1 MKKYKSFFVKIF
13 SIQVL
18 ALFLVILIS
27 VLLSLN
33 AISEIIYDKTEKE
46 LEDMCRIVNNLLPDT
61 GIVTL
66 NDIEAMSLYATSGTS
81 VRLTIIQYS
90 GSVLADSQSN
100 YRNMKNHFNRPE
112 VMDAFLKDIG
122 HSVRL
127 SETLGIEMV
136 YAAIAVPAKSFIIRT
151 SMPVTDVYRFFSIMR
166 KRLVPYSILI
176 FCISMIF
183 TFLFTTSINSTLKL
197 IRGVTKK
204 YASGDFSAKLP
215 PRSDDLGELTDAI
228 NSMGSQLGKRIDTIT
243 AQRDE
248 IQAIVS
254 GMINPVILI
263 DDRMNLLE
271 MNPAAISLSSAP
283 DHFKGKPMESLIR
296 NQDMVNIASA
306 CLSRKETQE
315 AAICLDTDKG
325 IYYFIYATYI
335 NDTILMVMN
344 DISGMKQLDEMRKEF
359 SMNVSH
365 ELKTPVTSIMGYVDT
380 LLSIYQ
386 DHPEN
391 IGRFL
396 EIIKKQS
403 ERLAGIIEDLLTLS
417 RAESSYIRLEKEII
431 PARRL
436 IKLCI
441 ADHIDQAEQKHTQI
455 KMDIPDDTMILAH
468 PVLAQQAIE
477 NLLDNAV
484 KYSQENATVIIHV
497 RQEGTFTRI
506 SVEDNGPGI
515 EEKNLEHI
523 FDKFYRVN
531 KEVSRSL
538 GGTGLGL
545 SIVRQVAITHGGK
558 VSVES
563 TVGKGTIFTIY
574 FPV

>member
-1 MKKYKSFFVKIF
+1 MKKYKSFFAKIF
-13 SIQVL
+13 SIQL
-18 ALFLVILIS
+18 IALFMVILLS
-27 VLLSLN
+27 VLLSLS
-33 AISEIIYDKTEKE
+33 AISQIIYDKTEKE

-100 YRNMKNHFNRPE
+100 YRNMRNHFDRPE
-112 VMDAFLKDIG
+112 VMDAFLKDVG

-136 YAAIAVPAKSFIIRT
+136 YAAIAVPSKSFIIRT
-151 SMPVTDVYRFFSIMR
+151 SMPVTDVHRFFSIMR
-166 KRLVPYSILI
+166 KRLFPYSILI
-176 FCISMIF
+176 FCLSMLF
-183 TFLFTTSINSTLKL
+183 TFLFTNSINSTLKL

-215 PRSDDLGELTDAI
+215 ARSDDLGELTDAI
-228 NSMGSQLGKRIDTIT
+228 NSMGSQLGERIDTIT

-263 DDRMNLLE
+263 DDKMTVLE
-271 MNPAAISLSSAP
+271 MNPAAMHLTGATEG
-283 DHFKGKPMESLIR
+283 FKGRQMESLIK
-296 NQDMVNIASA
+296 NQDVINIASA
-306 CLSRKETQE
+306 CLSKKVTQE
-315 AAICLDTDKG
+315 AAICLDTEKG
-325 IYYFIYATYI
+325 IYYFIYASYI
-335 NDTILMVMN
+335 NGTVLMVMN

-359 SMNVSH
+359 SINVSH

-380 LLSIYQ
+380 LLSIYKE
-386 DHPEN
+386 HPEN
-391 IGRFL
+391 IGKFL

-417 RAESSYIRLEKEII
+417 RTESSYIRLEKERI
-431 PARRL
+431 PARTL
-436 IKLCI
+436 IELCVSEH
-441 ADHIDQAEQKHTQI
+441 AEQAAQKHTHI
-455 KMDIPDDTMILAH
+455 KLDINDDVMILAH
-468 PVLAQQAIE
+468 PVLAQQAIG
-477 NLLDNAV
+477 NLLENAV
-484 KYSQENATVIIHV
+484 KYSPENATVIIHS
-497 RQEGTFTRI
+497 RKNGEYTEI
-506 SVEDNGPGI
+506 SVQDNGPGI
-515 EEKNLEHI
+515 DDKNLSHI
-523 FDKFYRVN
+523 FEKFYRVN

-545 SIVRQVAITHGGK
+545 SIVKQVAITHGGK

-563 TVGKGTIFTIY
+563 TVGKGTTFTIY

>member
-13 SIQVL
+13 SIQMI
-18 ALFLVILIS
+18 ALFMVILLS

-66 NDIEAMSLYATSGTS
+66 NDIEAMSLYATAGTS

-100 YRNMKNHFNRPE
+100 YRNMKNHFDRPE
-112 VMDAFLKDIG
+112 IIDAFLKDVG

-136 YAAIAVPAKSFIIRT
+136 YAAIAVPAKSFIVRT

-166 KRLVPYSILI
+166 KRLFPYSILI
-176 FCISMIF
+176 FCVSLLF
-183 TFLFTTSINSTLKL
+183 TFLFTSSINSTLKL
-197 IRGVTKK
+197 IREVTKK
-204 YASGDFSAKLP
+204 YASGEFSAKLP

-228 NSMGSQLGKRIDTIT
+228 NSMGSQLGKRIETIT

-263 DDRMNLLE
+263 DDKMNVLE
-271 MNPAAISLSSAP
+271 MNPAAIHLTGNSEG
-283 DHFKGKPMESLIR
+283 FKGKPMDSLIK
-296 NQDMVNIASA
+296 NQDLINIAGT
-306 CLSRKETQE
+306 CLSKQDTQE

-325 IYYFIYATYI
+325 IYYFIYASYI
-335 NDTILMVMN
+335 NGTVLMVMN

-380 LLSIYQ
+380 LLGIYR

-417 RAESSYIRLEKEII
+417 RTESSYIRLEKERI
-431 PARRL
+431 PARNL
-436 IKLCI
+436 IDLCI
-441 ADHIDQAEQKHTQI
+441 AEHAEQAAQKHTQI
-455 KMDIPDDTMILAH
+455 KVDMPDDIMLLAH
-468 PVLAQQAIE
+468 PVLAQQAVG

-484 KYSQENATVIIHV
+484 KYSQDEATVTIHV
-497 RQEGTFTRI
+497 KQSAEYTEI
-506 SVEDNGPGI
+506 AVEDNGPGI
-515 EEKNLEHI
+515 DAENLSHI
-523 FDKFYRVN
+523 FEKFYRVN

-545 SIVRQVAITHGGK
+545 SIVKQVAITHGGK
-558 VSVES
+558 VAVES
-563 TVGKGTIFTIY
+563 TVGKGTVFTIY

>member
-13 SIQVL
+13 SIQVI
-18 ALFLVILIS
+18 ALLMVIFLSVIL
-27 VLLSLN
+27 SLT

-46 LEDMCRIVNNLLPDT
+46 LEDMCHIVANLLPDT

-112 VMDAFLKDIG
+112 IIDAFLKDVG

-136 YAAIAVPAKSFIIRT
+136 YAALAVPAKSFIIRT

-166 KRLVPYSILI
+166 KKLFPYSILI
-176 FCISMIF
+176 FFISMIF
-183 TFLFTTSINSTLKL
+183 TFLFTSSINSTLKL

-215 PRSDDLGELTDAI
+215 SRSDDLGELTDAI
-228 NSMGSQLGKRIDTIT
+228 NSMGSQLGKKIDTIT

-263 DDRMNLLE
+263 DEKMNVLE
-271 MNPAAISLSSAP
+271 MNPAAQHLTGAAE
-283 DHFKGKPMESLIR
+283 DFKGKAMESLIR
-296 NQDMVNIASA
+296 NQDVVNIAGA
-306 CLSRKETQE
+306 CLSKQDTQE
-315 AAICLDTDKG
+315 AAICLDTEKG

-335 NDTILMVMN
+335 NGTVLMVMN
-344 DISGMKQLDEMRKEF
+344 DISGMKQMDEMRKEF

-386 DHPEN
+386 EHPEK
-391 IGRFL
+391 IGNFL

-417 RAESSYIRLEKEII
+417 RTESSFIRLEKERI
-431 PARRL
+431 PARSL
-436 IKLCI
+436 IELCI
-441 ADHIDQAEQKHTQI
+441 AEYADQAAQKHTKI
-455 KMDIPDDTMILAH
+455 KVDMPEDIMLLAH
-468 PVLAQQAIE
+468 PVLAQQAIG

-484 KYSQENATVIIHV
+484 KYSGKNAVVIIHV
-497 RQEGTFTRI
+497 KQSDGFTEI
-506 SVEDNGPGI
+506 AVEDNGPGI
-515 EEKNLEHI
+515 EEKNLGQI
-523 FDKFYRVN
+523 FEKFYRVN

-545 SIVRQVAITHGGK
+545 SIVKQVAITHGGK

-563 TVGKGTIFTIY
+563 TVGKGTVFTIY

>member
-13 SIQVL
+13 SIQVV
-18 ALFLVILIS
+18 ALFMVILLS
-27 VLLSLN
+27 ALLSLS
-33 AISEIIYDKTEKE
+33 ALSEIIYDKTQKE
-46 LEDMCRIVNNLLPDT
+46 LENMCHIINNLLPDT

-100 YRNMKNHFNRPE
+100 YRNMRNHFDRPE
-112 VMDAFLKDIG
+112 VMDAFLKDLG

-136 YAAIAVPAKSFIIRT
+136 YVAIAVPSKSFIIRT

-166 KRLVPYSILI
+166 KRLLPYSILI
-176 FCISMIF
+176 FCVSMLFTFIF
-183 TFLFTTSINSTLKL
+183 TSSINSTLKL

-254 GMINPVILI
+254 GMINPVIVI
-263 DDRMNLLE
+263 DDKMNIIE
-271 MNPAAISLSSAP
+271 MNPAAKHLTGTSE
-283 DHFKGKPMESLIR
+283 DFKGKSMESFIH
-296 NQDMVNIASA
+296 NQDVVNIAAA
-306 CLSRKETQE
+306 CLSKKDTQE

-325 IYYFIYATYI
+325 IYYFIYASYI
-335 NDTILMVMN
+335 NGTVLMVMN

-380 LLSIYQ
+380 LLSIYHE
-386 DHPEN
+386 HPEN
-391 IGRFL
+391 IGKFL

-417 RAESSYIRLEKEII
+417 RTESSYIRLEKERI
-431 PARRL
+431 PARDL
-436 IKLCI
+436 IELCI
-441 ADHIDQAEQKHTQI
+441 AEHGEQAAQKNTRI
-455 KMDIPDDTMILAH
+455 KLDMPEDIMILAH
-468 PVLAQQAIE
+468 PVLVQQAIG
-477 NLLDNAV
+477 NLVDNAI
-484 KYSQENATVIIHV
+484 KYSPKNSTVIVHA
-497 RQEGTFTRI
+497 RQGAEFTEI

-515 EEKNLEHI
+515 QEEYLAHI

-531 KEVSRSL
+531 KEVSRNL

-545 SIVRQVAITHGGK
+545 SIVKQVAITHGGK
-558 VSVES
+558 VSVKS
-563 TVGKGTIFTIY
+563 TVGKGTEFTIY

>member
-33 AISEIIYDKTEKE
+33 AVSAIIYDKTEKE

-100 YRNMKNHFNRPE
+100 YRNMRNHFDRPE

-122 HSVRL
+122 HSVRM

-151 SMPVTDVYRFFSIMR
+151 SMPVTDVHKFFSIMR

-176 FCISMIF
+176 FCVSMIF
-183 TFLFTTSINSTLKL
+183 TFLFTSSINSTLKL

-228 NSMGSQLGKRIDTIT
+228 NSMGSQLGKRIETIT

-263 DDRMNLLE
+263 DGKMNIQE
-271 MNPAAISLSSAP
+271 MNPAAIRLTQAP
-283 DHFKGKPMESLIR
+283 EDYKGKKMELLIR
-296 NQDMVNIASA
+296 NPDVINIASA
-306 CLSRKETQE
+306 CLDKRETQE

-325 IYYFIYATYI
+325 IYYFIYASYI
-335 NDTILMVMN
+335 EGTILMVMN
-344 DISGMKQLDEMRKEF
+344 DISGMKQMDEMRKEF

-386 DHPEN
+386 EHPDK
-391 IGRFL
+391 IGKFL

-417 RAESSYIRLEKEII
+417 RTESSYVRLEKERI
-431 PARRL
+431 PAKDL
-436 IKLCI
+436 IELCI
-441 ADHIDQAEQKHTQI
+441 AEYGAQAAHKHTSLEVDMQD
-455 KMDIPDDTMILAH
+455 DIMILAH
-468 PVLAQQAIE
+468 PVLAQQAIG
-477 NLLDNAV
+477 NLLDNAI
-484 KYSQENATVIIHV
+484 KYSQDNAKVIIHV
-497 RQEGTFTRI
+497 KQDNNYTQVA
-506 SVEDNGPGI
+506 VEDNGPGI
-515 EEKNLEHI
+515 EEKNLGQI
-523 FDKFYRVN
+523 FEKFYRVN

-545 SIVRQVAITHGGK
+545 SIVKQVAITHSGK
-558 VSVES
+558 VAVES
-563 TVGKGTIFTIY
+563 TVGKGTVFTIY

>member
-1 MKKYKSFFVKIF
+1 MKKYKSFFFKIF
-13 SIQVL
+13 SIQL
-18 ALFLVILIS
+18 IALFLIIFMS
-27 VLLSLN
+27 ALLSLS

-100 YRNMKNHFNRPE
+100 YRNMKNHFDRPE
-112 VMDAFLKDIG
+112 VMDAFLKDVG

-136 YAAIAVPAKSFIIRT
+136 YAAIAVPSKSFVIRT

-166 KRLVPYSILI
+166 KRLFPYSLLI
-176 FCISMIF
+176 FFASMLF
-183 TFLFTTSINSTLKL
+183 TFLFTSSINSTLKL

-204 YASGDFSAKLP
+204 YAAGDFSAKLP
-215 PRSDDLGELTDAI
+215 ARSDDLGELTDAI
-228 NSMGSQLGKRIDTIT
+228 NSMGSQLDKRIETIT

-263 DDRMNLLE
+263 DEKMNILE
-271 MNPAAISLSSAP
+271 MNPAALHLTGNT
-283 DHFKGKPMESLIR
+283 DGFKGKPMESLIK
-296 NQDMVNIASA
+296 NQDVINIAGTA
-306 CLSRKETQE
+306 LAKQDTQE
-315 AAICLDTDKG
+315 AAICLDTEKG
-325 IYYFIYATYI
+325 IYYFVYASYI
-335 NDTILMVMN
+335 DGTVLMVMN

-380 LLSIYQ
+380 LLGIYQ

-391 IGRFL
+391 IGKFL

-403 ERLAGIIEDLLTLS
+403 ERLAVIIEDLLTLS
-417 RAESSYIRLEKEII
+417 RADSSYIRLEKERI
-431 PARRL
+431 PARNL
-436 IKLCI
+436 IELCI
-441 ADHIDQAEQKHTQI
+441 AEHADRASHKHTQI
-455 KMDIPDDTMILAH
+455 KIDMPDDIMILAH
-468 PVLAQQAIE
+468 PVLAQQAIG

-484 KYSQENATVIIHV
+484 KYSQDNATVIIHV
-497 RQEGTFTRI
+497 KQDSEFTQI
-506 SVEDNGPGI
+506 AVEDNGPGI
-515 EEKNLEHI
+515 EEKDLGHI
-523 FDKFYRVN
+523 FEKFYRVN
-531 KEVSRSL
+531 KEVSRRL

-545 SIVRQVAITHGGK
+545 SIVKQVAITHGGK

-563 TVGKGTIFTIY
+563 TVGKGTVFTIY

>member
-1 MKKYKSFFVKIF
+1 M
-13 SIQVL
+13 
-18 ALFLVILIS
+18 VILLS
-27 VLLSLN
+27 VLLSLS
-33 AISEIIYDKTEKE
+33 AISQIIYDKTEKE

-100 YRNMKNHFNRPE
+100 YRNMRNHFDRPE
-112 VMDAFLKDIG
+112 VMDAFLKDVG

-136 YAAIAVPAKSFIIRT
+136 YAAIAVPSKSFIIRT
-151 SMPVTDVYRFFSIMR
+151 SMPVTDVHRFFSIMR
-166 KRLVPYSILI
+166 KRLFPYSILI
-176 FCISMIF
+176 FCLSMLF
-183 TFLFTTSINSTLKL
+183 TFLFTNSINSTLKL

-215 PRSDDLGELTDAI
+215 ARSDDLGELTDAI
-228 NSMGSQLGKRIDTIT
+228 NSMGSQLGERIDTIT

-263 DDRMNLLE
+263 DDKMTVLE
-271 MNPAAISLSSAP
+271 MNPAAMHLTGATEG
-283 DHFKGKPMESLIR
+283 FKGRQMESLIK
-296 NQDMVNIASA
+296 NQDVINIASA
-306 CLSRKETQE
+306 CLSKKVTQE
-315 AAICLDTDKG
+315 AAICLDTEKG
-325 IYYFIYATYI
+325 IYYFIYASYI
-335 NDTILMVMN
+335 NGTVLMVMN

-359 SMNVSH
+359 SINVSH

-380 LLSIYQ
+380 LLSIYKE
-386 DHPEN
+386 HPEN
-391 IGRFL
+391 IGKFL

-417 RAESSYIRLEKEII
+417 RTESSYIRLEKERI
-431 PARRL
+431 PARTL
-436 IKLCI
+436 IELCVSEH
-441 ADHIDQAEQKHTQI
+441 AEQAAQKHTHI
-455 KMDIPDDTMILAH
+455 KLDINDDVMILAH
-468 PVLAQQAIE
+468 PVLAQQAIG
-477 NLLDNAV
+477 NLLENAV
-484 KYSQENATVIIHV
+484 KYSPENATVIIHS
-497 RQEGTFTRI
+497 RKNGEYTEI
-506 SVEDNGPGI
+506 SVQDNGPGI
-515 EEKNLEHI
+515 DDKNLSHI
-523 FDKFYRVN
+523 FEKFYRVN

-545 SIVRQVAITHGGK
+545 SIVKQVAITHGGK

-563 TVGKGTIFTIY
+563 TVGKGTTFTIY

>member
-13 SIQVL
+13 SIQL
-18 ALFLVILIS
+18 IALSMVIFMS
-27 VLLSLN
+27 ALLSLS

-100 YRNMKNHFNRPE
+100 YRNMTNHFGRPE
-112 VMDAFLKDIG
+112 VMDAFLKDVG
-122 HSVRL
+122 HSVRF

-136 YAAIAVPAKSFIIRT
+136 YAAIAVPAKSFVIRT

-166 KRLVPYSILI
+166 KRLFPYSILI
-176 FCISMIF
+176 FCVSMLF
-183 TFLFTTSINSTLKL
+183 TFLFTSSINSTLKL

-204 YASGDFSAKLP
+204 YAAGDFSAKLP
-215 PRSDDLGELTDAI
+215 SRSDDLGELTDAI
-228 NSMGSQLGKRIDTIT
+228 NSMGSQLGKRIETIT

-263 DDRMNLLE
+263 DDKMNILE
-271 MNPAAISLSSAP
+271 MNPAALHLTGSAEK
-283 DHFKGKPMESLIR
+283 FKGKPMEGLIK
-296 NQDMVNIASA
+296 NQDLINITRT
-306 CLSRKETQE
+306 CLSKQDTQE
-315 AAICLDTDKG
+315 AAICLDTEKG
-325 IYYFIYATYI
+325 IYYFIYASYI
-335 NDTILMVMN
+335 NGTVLMVMN
-344 DISGMKQLDEMRKEF
+344 DISGMKQMDEMRKEF

-380 LLSIYQ
+380 LLGIYQ
-386 DHPEN
+386 EHPEN
-391 IGRFL
+391 IGKFL

-417 RAESSYIRLEKEII
+417 RTESSYIRLEKERIV
-431 PARRL
+431 AKTL
-436 IKLCI
+436 IELCV
-441 ADHIDQAEQKHTQI
+441 ANHAEQAFRKHTQI
-455 KMDIPDDTMILAH
+455 KVDISDDIMMLAH
-468 PVLAQQAIE
+468 PVLAQLAVG
-477 NLLDNAV
+477 NLLDNAI
-484 KYSQENATVIIHV
+484 KYSPDEATVIIRV
-497 RQEGTFTRI
+497 RQDDMYTEI

-515 EEKNLEHI
+515 EEKSLSHVFE
-523 FDKFYRVN
+523 KFYRVN
-531 KEVSRSL
+531 KEVSRNL

-545 SIVRQVAITHGGK
+545 SIVKQVAITHGGK

-563 TVGKGTIFTIY
+563 TVGKGTVFTIY

>member
-13 SIQVL
+13 SIQMI
-18 ALFLVILIS
+18 ALFMVILLS
-27 VLLSLN
+27 VLLSLS

-100 YRNMKNHFNRPE
+100 YRNMRNHFDRPE
-112 VMDAFLKDIG
+112 VMDAFLKDVG

-151 SMPVTDVYRFFSIMR
+151 SMPVTDVHRFFSIMR
-166 KRLVPYSILI
+166 KRLFPYSALI
-176 FCISMIF
+176 FCVSLLF
-183 TFLFTTSINSTLKL
+183 TFLFTSSINSTLKL

-263 DDRMNLLE
+263 DDKMNVLE
-271 MNPAAISLSSAP
+271 MNPAAIHLTGASEG
-283 DHFKGKPMESLIR
+283 FKGKEMESLIK
-296 NQDMVNIASA
+296 NQDVVNIAGA
-306 CLSRKETQE
+306 CLSKQDTQE

-335 NDTILMVMN
+335 NGTVLMVMN

-380 LLSIYQ
+380 LLSIYH

-391 IGRFL
+391 IGKFL

-417 RAESSYIRLEKEII
+417 RTESSYIRLEKERIS
-431 PARRL
+431 ARNL
-436 IKLCI
+436 IELCV
-441 ADHIDQAEQKHTQI
+441 AEHAEQAALKHTRVEVD
-455 KMDIPDDTMILAH
+455 MPEDIMMLAH
-468 PVLAQQAIE
+468 PVLAQQAVG

-484 KYSQENATVIIHV
+484 KYSGEGAVVIIHA
-497 RQEGTFTRI
+497 RQGDEFTEI

-515 EEKNLEHI
+515 DKENLGHI
-523 FDKFYRVN
+523 FEKFYRVN

-545 SIVRQVAITHGGK
+545 SIVKQVAITHGGK
-558 VSVES
+558 VAVES
-563 TVGKGTIFTIY
+563 TVGKGTVFTIY
-574 FPV
+574 FPI

>member
-1 MKKYKSFFVKIF
+1 MKKYKSFFAKIF
-13 SIQVL
+13 SIQL
-18 ALFLVILIS
+18 IALFMVILLS
-27 VLLSLN
+27 VLLSLS
-33 AISEIIYDKTEKE
+33 AISQIIYDKTEKE

-100 YRNMKNHFNRPE
+100 YRNMRNHFDRPE
-112 VMDAFLKDIG
+112 VMDAFLKDVG

-136 YAAIAVPAKSFIIRT
+136 YAAIAVPSKSFIIRT
-151 SMPVTDVYRFFSIMR
+151 SMPVTDVHRFFSIMR
-166 KRLVPYSILI
+166 KRLFPYSILI
-176 FCISMIF
+176 FCLSMLF
-183 TFLFTTSINSTLKL
+183 TFLFTNSINSTLKL

-215 PRSDDLGELTDAI
+215 ARSDDLGELTDAI
-228 NSMGSQLGKRIDTIT
+228 NSMGSQLGERINTIT

-263 DDRMNLLE
+263 DDKMTVLE
-271 MNPAAISLSSAP
+271 MNPAAMHLTGATEG
-283 DHFKGKPMESLIR
+283 FKGRQMESLIK
-296 NQDMVNIASA
+296 NQDVINIASA
-306 CLSRKETQE
+306 CLSKKVTQE
-315 AAICLDTDKG
+315 AAICLDTEKG
-325 IYYFIYATYI
+325 IYYFIYASYI
-335 NDTILMVMN
+335 NGTVLMVMN

-359 SMNVSH
+359 SINVSH

-380 LLSIYQ
+380 LLSIYKE
-386 DHPEN
+386 HPEN
-391 IGRFL
+391 IGKFL

-417 RAESSYIRLEKEII
+417 RTESSYIRLEKERI
-431 PARRL
+431 PARTL
-436 IKLCI
+436 IELCVSEH
-441 ADHIDQAEQKHTQI
+441 AEQAAQKHTQI
-455 KMDIPDDTMILAH
+455 KLDINDDVMILAH
-468 PVLAQQAIE
+468 PVLAQQAIG
-477 NLLDNAV
+477 NLLENAV
-484 KYSQENATVIIHV
+484 KYSPENATVIIHS
-497 RQEGTFTRI
+497 RKNGEYTEI
-506 SVEDNGPGI
+506 SVQDNGPGI
-515 EEKNLEHI
+515 EDKNLSHI
-523 FDKFYRVN
+523 FEKFYRVN

-545 SIVRQVAITHGGK
+545 SIVKQVAITHGGK

-563 TVGKGTIFTIY
+563 TVGKGTTFTIY

>member
-13 SIQVL
+13 SIQMI
-18 ALFLVILIS
+18 ALFMVILLS

-66 NDIEAMSLYATSGTS
+66 NDIEAMSLYATAGTS

-100 YRNMKNHFNRPE
+100 YRNMKNVFI
-112 VMDAFLKDIG
+112 AALLLATI
-122 HSVRL
+122 SVRL

-136 YAAIAVPAKSFIIRT
+136 YAAIAVPAKSFIVRT

-166 KRLVPYSILI
+166 RRLFPYSILI
-176 FCISMIF
+176 FCVSLLF
-183 TFLFTTSINSTLKL
+183 TFLFTSSINSTLKL
-197 IRGVTKK
+197 IREVTKK
-204 YASGDFSAKLP
+204 YASGEFSAKLP

-228 NSMGSQLGKRIDTIT
+228 NSMGSQLGKRIETIT

-263 DDRMNLLE
+263 DDKMNVLE
-271 MNPAAISLSSAP
+271 MNPAAIHLTGNSEG
-283 DHFKGKPMESLIR
+283 FKGKPMDSLIK
-296 NQDMVNIASA
+296 NQDLINIAGT
-306 CLSRKETQE
+306 CLSKQDTQE

-325 IYYFIYATYI
+325 IYYFIYASYI
-335 NDTILMVMN
+335 NGTVLMVMN

-380 LLSIYQ
+380 LLGIYH

-417 RAESSYIRLEKEII
+417 RTESSYIRLEKERI
-431 PARRL
+431 PARNL
-436 IKLCI
+436 IDLCI
-441 ADHIDQAEQKHTQI
+441 AEHAEQAAQKHTQI
-455 KMDIPDDTMILAH
+455 KVDMPDDIMLLAH
-468 PVLAQQAIE
+468 PVLAQQAVG

-484 KYSQENATVIIHV
+484 KYSQDEATVTIHV
-497 RQEGTFTRI
+497 KQSAEYTEI
-506 SVEDNGPGI
+506 AVEDNGPGI
-515 EEKNLEHI
+515 DAENLSHI
-523 FDKFYRVN
+523 FEKFYRVN

-545 SIVRQVAITHGGK
+545 SIVKQVAITHGGK
-558 VSVES
+558 VAVES
-563 TVGKGTIFTIY
+563 TVGKGTVFTIY

>member
-13 SIQVL
+13 SIQII
-18 ALFLVILIS
+18 ALFMVIFLS
-27 VLLSLN
+27 ALLSLT

-66 NDIEAMSLYATSGTS
+66 NDIEAMSLYATAGTS

-100 YRNMKNHFNRPE
+100 YRNMKNHFDRPE

-136 YAAIAVPAKSFIIRT
+136 YVAIAVPAKSFIVRT
-151 SMPVTDVYRFFSIMR
+151 SMPVTDVYRFFSVMR
-166 KRLVPYSILI
+166 KRLFPYSILI
-176 FCISMIF
+176 FFVSMIF
-183 TFLFTTSINSTLKL
+183 TFLFTNSINSTLKL

-254 GMINPVILI
+254 GMINPVILL
-263 DDRMNLLE
+263 DEKMNIVE
-271 MNPAAISLSSAP
+271 MNPAALHLTGAP
-283 DHFKGKPMESLIR
+283 ETFKGKAMESLIK
-296 NQDMVNIASA
+296 NQDLVNIASA
-306 CLSRKETQE
+306 CLSRKDTQE

-325 IYYFIYATYI
+325 IYYFIYASYI
-335 NDTILMVMN
+335 NSTVLMVMN
-344 DISGMKQLDEMRKEF
+344 DISGMKQMDEMRKEF

-380 LLSIYQ
+380 LLSIYRE
-386 DHPEN
+386 HPEN

-417 RAESSYIRLEKEII
+417 RTESSYIRLEKERI
-431 PARRL
+431 PARS
-436 IKLCI
+436 IIELCI
-441 ADHIDQAEQKHTQI
+441 AEHAEQAAQKHTKI
-455 KMDIPDDTMILAH
+455 EVDMPEEIMMLAH
-468 PVLAQQAIE
+468 PVLAQQAIG
-477 NLLDNAV
+477 NLVDNAV
-484 KYSQENATVIIHV
+484 KYSQNNATVIIHV
-497 RQEGTFTRI
+497 AQDSEYTKI
-506 SVEDNGPGI
+506 AVEDNGPGI
-515 EEKNLEHI
+515 EEKNLSHI
-523 FDKFYRVN
+523 FEKFYRVN
-531 KEVSRSL
+531 KEISRSL

-545 SIVRQVAITHGGK
+545 SIVKQVAITHGGK

-563 TVGKGTIFTIY
+563 TVGKGTVFTIY

>member
-1 MKKYKSFFVKIF
+1 MKKYRSFFVKIF
-13 SIQVL
+13 SIQL
-18 ALFLVILIS
+18 IALFLIILLS
-27 VLLSLN
+27 VLLSLS
-33 AISEIIYDKTEKE
+33 AISQIIYDKTEKE

-100 YRNMKNHFNRPE
+100 YRKMKNHFNRPE
-112 VMDAFLKDIG
+112 VMDAFLKDVG

-136 YAAIAVPAKSFIIRT
+136 YAAISVPAKSFIIRT

-166 KRLVPYSILI
+166 KKLFPYSALI
-176 FCISMIF
+176 FCVSMLF
-183 TFLFTTSINSTLKL
+183 TFLFTSSINSTLKL

-263 DDRMNLLE
+263 DDKMNIQE
-271 MNPAAISLSSAP
+271 MNPAAMHLTGAP
-283 DHFKGKPMESLIR
+283 DNFKGRPMESLIR
-296 NQDMVNIASA
+296 NQDLVNIAST
-306 CLSRKETQE
+306 CLSRQDTQE

-325 IYYFIYATYI
+325 IYYFIYASYI
-335 NDTILMVMN
+335 NGTVLMVMN
-344 DISGMKQLDEMRKEF
+344 DISGMKQMDEMRKEF

-380 LLSIYQ
+380 LLSIYR

-391 IGRFL
+391 IGKFL

-417 RAESSYIRLEKEII
+417 RSESSFIRLEKERIST
-431 PARRL
+431 RSL
-436 IKLCI
+436 IELCI
-441 ADHIDQAEQKHTQI
+441 AEHADQAAQKHTKIELDMQD
-455 KMDIPDDTMILAH
+455 DIMLLAH
-468 PVLAQQAIE
+468 PVLAQQAIG
-477 NLLDNAV
+477 NLVDNSV
-484 KYSQENATVIIHV
+484 KYSGDGATVTIHV
-497 RQEGTFTRI
+497 KQGNEFTEI
-506 SVEDNGPGI
+506 AVEDNGPGI
-515 EEKNLEHI
+515 EEKNLGHI
-523 FDKFYRVN
+523 FEKFYRVN

-545 SIVRQVAITHGGK
+545 SIVKQVAITHGGK

-563 TVGKGTIFTIY
+563 TVGKGTVFTIY